1 MGCDGGTIPR
11 RDELVRLKK
20 KPEQKDKDAERSF
33 KWRNCALSQQPLQ
46 EPIVACGLGRL
57 YSKSSVLEALLDKD
71 TKPESVS
78 HIKNLKDIKD
88 LKLYKNPAYVATE
101 HTEGSVGD
109 GSAPYICPI
118 SGLEMTGKFRF
129 VFLWNCGC
137 VLAERALK
145 EVKQNICHMCQQPF
159 TDKDVIILNGNEE
172 DLEMLMLKMTVRV
185 ANRKSGKKSKAEKPE
200 KQMKAEASTSAP
212 STSTCEPL
220 ASTSAP
226 STSTCDTSASTSTVE
241 DSTSTSEPLNI
252 KAEKDI
258 KQETEPEAGPSQA
271 NKKEIDTIPL
281 SLPKYNPNKQARGH
295 FGSSKRAHTTQLIE
309 DPSYKKTKKDYSVA
323 KDPQSSEVY
332 KSLFTSH
339 QSDKDQKRAHWIT
352 YNPFYN

>member
-46 EPIVACGLGRL
+46 EPVVACGLGRL
-57 YSKSSVLEALLDKD
+57 YSKSSVLEALLDKES
-71 TKPESVS
+71 KPESIN

-88 LKLYKNPAYVATE
+88 LKLTKNPAYKKTE
-101 HTEGSVGD
+101 HTDGAVGE

-129 VFLWNCGC
+129 IFLWSCGC

-145 EVKQNICHMCQQPF
+145 EVRQNLCHMCQQPF
-159 TDKDVIILNGNEE
+159 TENDVVVLNGMDE
-172 DLEMLMLKMTVRV
+172 DIEKLKEKMAVRV
-185 ANRKSGKKSKAEKPE
+185 SSRKSKKSKADKIEIKSEPS
-200 KQMKAEASTSAP
+200 EASTSE
-212 STSTCEPL
+212 TKEPEPC
-220 ASTSAP
+220 SSEVK
-226 STSTCDTSASTSTVE
+226 SE
-241 DSTSTSEPLNI
+241 DCKPGSSQV
-252 KAEKDI
+252 KK
-258 KQETEPEAGPSQA
+258 ETE
-271 NKKEIDTIPL
+271 TIPL
-281 SLPKYNPNKQARGH
+281 SLPKFNPNKQARGH
-295 FGSSKRAHTTQLIE
+295 FGSTKRAFANGLQE
-309 DPSYKKTKKDYSVA
+309 DPSYKKAKKDYSIA
-323 KDPQSSEVY
+323 KDPQTSEVY

-339 QSDKDQKRAHWIT
+339 KSDQEQKRAHWVT

>member
-11 RDELVRLKK
+11 RDELVRMKK

-46 EPIVACGLGRL
+46 QPIVACGLGRL
-57 YSKSSVLEALLDKD
+57 YSKSSVLEALLDKE
-71 TKPESVS
+71 TKPESIN

-88 LKLYKNPAYVATE
+88 LKLTNNPAYKATE
-101 HTEGSVGD
+101 HTEGAVGD

-129 VFLWNCGC
+129 VFLWSCGC

-145 EVKQNICHMCQQPF
+145 EVKGSVCHMCQQPY
-159 TDKDVIILNGNEE
+159 TDNDVIVLNGTEE
-172 DLEMLMLKMTVRV
+172 DITLLQEKMAVRV
-185 ANRKSGKKSKAEKPE
+185 ASRKSGKKSKDKTEKIE
-200 KQMKAEASTSAP
+200 VKAEP
-212 STSTCEPL
+212 STPRTP
-220 ASTSAP
+220 A
-226 STSTCDTSASTSTVE
+226 TSTV
-241 DSTSTSEPLNI
+241 TSADVENVKEEPV
-252 KAEKDI
+252 
-258 KQETEPEAGPSQA
+258 AGSSQV
-271 NKKEIDTIPL
+271 KKEMDTIPL
-281 SLPKYNPNKQARGH
+281 SLPKFNPNKQARGH
-295 FGSSKRAHTTQLIE
+295 FGSSKRAYPTQLAD

-323 KDPQSSEVY
+323 KDPQTSEVY

-339 QSDKDQKRAHWIT
+339 KSEQKQERAHWVT

>member
-46 EPIVACGLGRL
+46 EPVVACGLGRL
-57 YSKSSVLEALLDKD
+57 YSKSSVLEALLDKES
-71 TKPESVS
+71 KPESIN

-88 LKLYKNPAYVATE
+88 LKLTKNPAYKKTE
-101 HTEGSVGD
+101 HTDGAVGE

-129 VFLWNCGC
+129 IFLWSCGC

-145 EVKQNICHMCQQPF
+145 EVRQNLCHMCQQPF
-159 TDKDVIILNGNEE
+159 TENDVVVLNGTDE
-172 DLEMLMLKMTVRV
+172 DLEKLKEKMAIRV
-185 ANRKSGKKSKAEKPE
+185 ASRKTKKSKADKVEIKTEP
-200 KQMKAEASTSAP
+200 AEASSSKTK
-212 STSTCEPL
+212 EPEPC
-220 ASTSAP
+220 SSEVK
-226 STSTCDTSASTSTVE
+226 SE
-241 DSTSTSEPLNI
+241 DCKPGSSQV
-252 KAEKDI
+252 KK
-258 KQETEPEAGPSQA
+258 ETE
-271 NKKEIDTIPL
+271 TIPL
-281 SLPKYNPNKQARGH
+281 SLPKFNPNKQARGH
-295 FGSSKRAHTTQLIE
+295 FGSSKRAFANGLQE
-309 DPSYKKTKKDYSVA
+309 DPSYKKAKKDYSIA
-323 KDPQSSEVY
+323 KDPQTSEVY

-339 QSDKDQKRAHWIT
+339 KSDQEQKRAHWVT

>member
-11 RDELVRLKK
+11 RDELVRMKK

-46 EPIVACGLGRL
+46 EPVVACGLGRL
-57 YSKSSVLEALLDKD
+57 YSKSSVLESLLDKE
-71 TKPESVS
+71 TKPESIN

-88 LKLYKNPAYVATE
+88 LKLTKNPAYKVTE
-101 HTEGSVGD
+101 HTEGAFGD

-129 VFLWNCGC
+129 VFLWSCGC

-145 EVKQNICHMCQQPF
+145 EVKQNLCHMCQTPF
-159 TDKDVIILNGNEE
+159 TDNDVTVLNGTDE
-172 DLEMLMLKMTVRV
+172 DMEKLKEKMAVRV
-185 ANRKSGKKSKAEKPE
+185 ANRKNGKKTKADKVKIEP
-200 KQMKAEASTSAP
+200 ATPSTSNDSP
-212 STSTCEPL
+212 STSTSNDSPPTTS
-220 ASTSAP
+220 STKK
-226 STSTCDTSASTSTVE
+226 E
-241 DSTSTSEPLNI
+241 
-252 KAEKDI
+252 DI
-258 KQETEPEAGPSQA
+258 KEEAGSSQVT
-271 NKKEIDTIPL
+271 KKEIETIPL
-281 SLPKYNPNKQARGH
+281 SLPKFNPNKQARGH
-295 FGSSKRAHTTQLIE
+295 FGSSKRAFPTALAE
-309 DPSYKKTKKDYSVA
+309 DPSYKKTKKAYSVA

-339 QSDKDQKRAHWIT
+339 KSDKEQSRAHWVT

>member
-46 EPIVACGLGRL
+46 EPVVACGLGRL

-71 TKPESVS
+71 SKPESIN
-78 HIKNLKDIKD
+78 HIKNLKDLKD
-88 LKLYKNPAYVATE
+88 LKLVKNPAYVASE
-101 HTEGSVGD
+101 HTEGTVGD

-129 VFLWNCGC
+129 IFLWSCGC
-137 VLAERALK
+137 VLAERALR

-159 TDKDVIILNGNEE
+159 TDNDVVVLNGTDE
-172 DLEMLMLKMTVRV
+172 DLEKLREKMTIRV
-185 ANRKSGKKSKAEKPE
+185 ATRKSGKKSKVNKSE
-200 KQMKAEASTSAP
+200 KAEIEISNTEAP
-212 STSTCEPL
+212 STS
-220 ASTSAP
+220 ASEP
-226 STSTCDTSASTSTVE
+226 STSG
-241 DSTSTSEPLNI
+241 I
-252 KAEKDI
+252 KTEKDI
-258 KQETEPEAGPSQA
+258 KQEAEPEAGPSQA
-271 NKKEIDTIPL
+271 TKHEIDTIPL
-281 SLPKYNPNKQARGH
+281 SLPKYNPNKQTRGH
-295 FGSSKRAHTTQLIE
+295 FGSSKRAHPTQLIE
-309 DPSYKKTKKDYSVA
+309 DPSYKKTKKDYSIA

-339 QSDKDQKRAHWIT
+339 KNDKDQQRAHWVT

>member
-11 RDELVRLKK
+11 RDELVRMKK

-57 YSKSSVLEALLDKD
+57 YSKSSVLEALLDKE
-71 TKPESVS
+71 TKPESIN

-88 LKLYKNPAYVATE
+88 LQLVKNPAYVATE
-101 HTEGSVGD
+101 HTEGTVGD

-129 VFLWNCGC
+129 VFLWSCGC

-159 TDKDVIILNGNEE
+159 TDNDIVVLNGTE
-172 DLEMLMLKMTVRV
+172 DDIEKHKEKMAVRV
-185 ANRKSGKKSKAEKPE
+185 ANRKSSKKSKAGKVEIKVE
-200 KQMKAEASTSAP
+200 P
-212 STSTCEPL
+212 STSTVTSTTDSS
-220 ASTSAP
+220 STSV
-226 STSTCDTSASTSTVE
+226 DASIKNENEVKE
-241 DSTSTSEPLNI
+241 EP
-252 KAEKDI
+252 
-258 KQETEPEAGPSQA
+258 QAGPSQA
-271 NKKEIDTIPL
+271 TKKEMVDTIPL
-281 SLPKYNPNKQARGH
+281 SLPKYNPNKIARGH
-295 FGSSKRAHTTQLIE
+295 FGSSKRAHPTELVE
-309 DPSYKKTKKDYSVA
+309 DPSYKKTKKTYSIA

-339 QSDKDQKRAHWIT
+339 KTDQEQQRAHWVT

>member
-46 EPIVACGLGRL
+46 EPVVACGLGRL
-57 YSKSSVLEALLDKD
+57 YSKSSVLEALLDKE
-71 TKPESVS
+71 TKPDSIS

-88 LKLYKNPAYVATE
+88 LSLIKNPAYKHTE
-101 HTEGSVGD
+101 HTDGAVGE

-129 VFLWNCGC
+129 IFLWSCGC

-145 EVKQNICHMCQQPF
+145 EVKQNLCHMCQQPF
-159 TDKDVIILNGNEE
+159 TDNDVVVLNGTDE
-172 DLEMLMLKMTVRV
+172 DIENLKEKMTVRV
-185 ANRKSGKKSKAEKPE
+185 TSRKTKKVKGEKV
-200 KQMKAEASTSAP
+200 A
-212 STSTCEPL
+212 
-220 ASTSAP
+220 
-226 STSTCDTSASTSTVE
+226 
-241 DSTSTSEPLNI
+241 I
-252 KAEKDI
+252 K
-258 KQETEPEAGPSQA
+258 TEPEVSTSQEPQPCSSKHDDKIQV
-271 NKKEIDTIPL
+271 KKETPDTIPL
-281 SLPKYNPNKQARGH
+281 SLPKFNPNKQARGH
-295 FGSSKRAHTTQLIE
+295 FGSYKRAYSNGLQQ
-309 DPSYKKTKKDYSVA
+309 DPSYKKTKKEYSIA
-323 KDPQSSEVY
+323 NDPQSSEVY

-339 QSDKDQKRAHWIT
+339 KSEEEQKRAHWVT